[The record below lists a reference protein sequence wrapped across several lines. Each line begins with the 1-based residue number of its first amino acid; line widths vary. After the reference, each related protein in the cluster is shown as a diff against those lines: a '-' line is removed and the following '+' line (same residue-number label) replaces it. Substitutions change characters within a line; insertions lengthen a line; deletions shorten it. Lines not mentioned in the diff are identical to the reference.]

1 MSRKV
6 DRSCRLRRC
15 RCSACA
21 SSAVNQ
27 RTVCPSA
34 TDTPTTPTI
43 EQQRRQAVKARSKH
57 MNWTELNYGT
67 ELELRNKQPHVNSRI
82 RIGVLRISQEQS
94 VLVSLQPIKSWCRR
108 AWPMNVSC
116 IWVALLSVSSVKF
129 ISCSVNTSIG
139 MLGSELQ
146 FANSSSVQFMC
157 CEQAV
162 ILMTW
167 DVGNI
172 ETSGY
177 SYGSDSSLR
186 CDVTPLLHGSGCVR
200 RTQKL
205 DSSIAQC
212 VSGTCHPKAPL
223 PVGVSGSP
231 PYLTPNLLLSKW
243 HLDRLIRFC
252 TVINSTYAAT
262 RQIK

>member
-1 MSRKV
+1 MSTETVPVFCMCVKRGEST
-6 DRSCRLRRC
+6 DSLPFGDWHSDHSDYRT
-15 RCSACA
+15 AAQA
-21 SSAVNQ
+21 SSKGAF
-27 RTVCPSA
+27 
-34 TDTPTTPTI
+34 
-43 EQQRRQAVKARSKH
+43 KAH
-57 MNWTELNYGT
+57 ELNWT

-82 RIGVLRISQEQS
+82 RIRISQAQS

-129 ISCSVNTSIG
+129 ISCYVNTSIG

-186 CDVTPLLHGSGCVR
+186 CDVTPLLRSIGCVR

-205 DSSIAQC
+205 DASIAQC
-212 VSGTCHPKAPL
+212 VSGTCHPKTPL

-231 PYLTPNLLLSKW
+231 PYLTPNLSALQMASRSVHPFLHGHKQHICS
-243 HLDRLIRFC
+243 H
-252 TVINSTYAAT
+252 
-262 RQIK
+262 